1 MLFLYQSFGGGA
13 LQKFGNIK
21 IIIFNQ
27 KIHFNSVILLLKLKF
42 NARVLPDVNSERPQA
57 ADVHLSLHSDLIII
71 IPLLQ

>member
-1 MLFLYQSFGGGA
+1 MLFNL
-13 LQKFGNIK
+13 K

-27 KIHFNSVILLLKLKF
+27 KLHFNSVIFLTKHTYLLVLKLKF
-42 NARVLPDVNSERPQA
+42 NALVLPDVNSERPRA